1 VECVLKQAH
10 AEGKKFRVI
19 LVEST
24 PKREAKN
31 LMQKLVKEGIH
42 CTLVLLNAVSY
53 AMKEVRVLAWAVVCQ
68 RHLTIIIHPPPPR

>member
-1 VECVLKQAH
+1 MECVLKQAH
-10 AEGKKFRVI
+10 GEGKKFRVI

-53 AMKEVRVLAWAVVCQ
+53 AMKEVSTRLAWTVV
-68 RHLTIIIHPPPPR
+68 RHLTTHPPPPR